1 MNRRRGGVAVALVAG
16 ATLFAPAADAQTP
29 TSDAPV
35 SFDTKVEALPVFVEV
50 QAPTALPLVVTAGY
64 GYSGV
69 KVNSQPQLVGEAGP
83 IYAPIAGDLGLLG
96 GLGALPATGLRI
108 LPGLLVGLGP
118 TVGLPPVPVD
128 PRLVPQP
135 EVPTFPAPPLP
146 ALSCFSYLPGA
157 PSEASCG
164 GASQN
169 VLGFDLGAAAGSTR
183 SGGSVDDR
191 SSLFSEAAVRSAG
204 FVPTGGNQLV
214 PIRIGQIESAAES
227 RVVDGRITGGATSV
241 VSDIEIAGVFR
252 ISGVRTSVSAATA
265 GTEGTA
271 SVDRELCA
279 VSGVDVLGVPLSVDG
294 DGVHF
299 ADTEAAQQLIDT
311 LGIPGNPLGE
321 LGGALDGLVDSAV
334 GQAEVTAN
342 QVLAQLGIALRAAG
356 PEGFDPGSAG
366 ADVYFGGEPVASP
379 DGRTA
384 SVEAACLE
392 LVYTIPVSGTTVR
405 VLLGQARAQLTAAGP
420 VNRPAASTGTAPGP
434 APAAAG
440 TGSAG
445 DGTTGAGT
453 RPAASA
459 AAPPP
464 APRPAD
470 LAAPPAATS
479 FSTEGPAPIAD
490 LMDVYPAFAL
500 LVLASPLLAG
510 AAHLT
515 AHRRRGA
522 T

>member
-1 MNRRRGGVAVALVAG
+1 MTGRRALLAVAVLTAAAMLPPS
-16 ATLFAPAADAQTP
+16 ATAQAP

-35 SFDTKVEALPVFVEV
+35 SFDTKVEALPLLVEI
-50 QAPTALPLVVTAGY
+50 QAPTALPLVVTGGY

-69 KVNSQPQLVGEAGP
+69 KVNSQPQIVGEAGP

-96 GLGALPATGLRI
+96 GLGALPQIGVRL

-118 TVGLPPVPVD
+118 TVGLPPAPVD

-135 EVPTFPAPPLP
+135 DVPVFPAPPLP
-146 ALSCFSYLPGA
+146 ALSCFSYVPGS

-169 VLGFDLGAAAGSTR
+169 IFGFDLGAAAGSTR
-183 SGGSVDDR
+183 SGGSAGER
-191 SSLFSEAAVRSAG
+191 ASLFSEAAVRSAG
-204 FVPTGGNQLV
+204 LTPTTGNHLV

-241 VSDIEIAGVFR
+241 VSEIEVAGSLR
-252 ISGVRTSVSAATA
+252 IGSVRTSVTAATA
-265 GTEGTA
+265 GTAGTA
-271 SVDRELCA
+271 AVDRELCS
-279 VSGVDVLGVPLSVDG
+279 VTGVDVLGVPLSVDG

-299 ADTEAAQQLIDT
+299 AESEGAADLLAA
-311 LGIPGNPLGE
+311 LGVPGNPIAD
-321 LGGALDGLVDSAV
+321 LGGPLDGLVDDLTGEGEIA
-334 GQAEVTAN
+334 AN
-342 QVLAQLGIALRAAG
+342 EVLAQLGIVLRTAG
-356 PEGFDPGSAG
+356 PEGFDPGAAS
-366 ADVYFGGEPVASP
+366 ADVYYGGDPIAGE
-379 DGRTA
+379 DGRKA

-405 VLLGQARAQLTAAGP
+405 MLFGQARAQLTASGP
-420 VNRPAASTGTAPGP
+420 VSRSASAGSPAAPPSVVAGSVGSGSGL
-434 APAAAG
+434 PAAAPRP
-440 TGSAG
+440 
-445 DGTTGAGT
+445 TT
-453 RPAASA
+453 A

-464 APRPAD
+464 AAPRPAD
-470 LAAPPAATS
+470 LGAPPSSSGFAVD
-479 FSTEGPAPIAD
+479 GPAPVGD

-515 AHRRRGA
+515 AHRRKGVA
-522 T
+522 